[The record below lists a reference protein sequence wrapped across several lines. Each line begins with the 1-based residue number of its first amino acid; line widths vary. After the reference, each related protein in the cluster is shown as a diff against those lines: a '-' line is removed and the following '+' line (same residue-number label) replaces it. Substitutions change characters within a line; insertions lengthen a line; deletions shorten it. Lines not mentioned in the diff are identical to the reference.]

1 MFTLNF
7 NICLWVFII
16 HATIIT
22 QCLGYDFTKMPFAC
36 DFLVTSTGQ
45 RCMCCSSPTG
55 LGFLFFSSHASEG
68 LWDFPF
74 VASQKV
80 SSCHPNSRSTL
91 APNVTGLTYPRLVG
105 SAFRQPSTPQQML
118 FPNNLLWSFPPSSL
132 LYSLPEVLSGAAAKL
147 GSCLVILPGLYCSM
161 QQQ

>member
-16 HATIIT
+16 HATIST

-74 VASQKV
+74 VASQKESPV
-80 SSCHPNSRSTL
+80 VTQTPEAPWLQMSQDSPTL
-91 APNVTGLTYPRLVG
+91 DLLV
-105 SAFRQPSTPQQML
+105 QPSD
-118 FPNNLLWSFPPSSL
+118 SHPPRNRCFFQTIFCEVSL
-132 LYSLPEVLSGAAAKL
+132 LP
-147 GSCLVILPGLYCSM
+147 LYCILSPKSFLELLPN
-161 QQQ
+161 